1 MTLKDNVSVAR
12 RFQRSVRID
21 TDLASKDALKG
32 FICPETSLDVLRS
45 MALHISEQKHGAF
58 TWTGPYGSG
67 KSSLVIALSAL
78 LSGKRKDRGLAG
90 QIINQEVAE
99 TVWTAM
105 PPKHGGWRV
114 VPVVGRRGNPVEIIG
129 DAIESAGLVKKQ
141 PKTWDEKT
149 VVEALSTFAEEET
162 HYGGVILFIDEMGK
176 FLEAAA
182 LEGNDVYIFQEIA
195 EIASRSNGRLIVVGI
210 LHQAFEEYGRRLS
223 REMRDEWTKIQGR
236 FIDLSVNAAGEE
248 QVDLLSRAIEVR
260 GEAPKIAALAKNIV
274 DVIRLQQPNIS
285 PCFSQTLE
293 ACWPLHPTTACLL
306 GPISK
311 RRFGQNQR
319 SLFGFLNSS
328 EIHGF
333 QDFLGGAKENEL
345 YEPHL
350 LWDYLRI
357 NIEPAI
363 LSSPDGHRWA
373 LAVDAL
379 DRCEGVGGNE
389 IHILVLKTIALVDL
403 FKERSGL
410 VSNMSL
416 LEASLHSRFSSTQI
430 KAALDQLQK
439 WSFIIYKKYLDAYA
453 IFAGSD
459 FDIEKAVETAL
470 YEIREIDFTVLNDL
484 AGLQPILAKRH
495 FHETGTLRWFDVDLS
510 SAIGLHEK
518 IRDYRPNKGTVGQ
531 FLLVIPTDNETED
544 SIRKTCSTAAKQ
556 SKAHRA
562 IVGISQRAWSIGDRA
577 RELLAVAKI
586 RQESPELNG
595 DSVARREVETRL
607 ADLQGVLEVEL
618 SRAFDSADWFGEEKL
633 PQSFMFSELNALASD
648 FCDQT
653 FPDAPRLINELVN
666 RHKPSS
672 SAAAAQNILFRRM
685 VTNEALPQLGIE
697 GFSAEKGLYVSLLES
712 TNLHQYNDGR
722 GQFVKPSDKKGAS
735 GNLAPL
741 WRATENY
748 LLENHDRSI
757 AMSEIYEIWRQP
769 PFGIRDGI
777 MPVLAIAFILSCQ
790 GTLALYR
797 EGIYQSTFKEIDT
810 EYLSMDAECIQIRW
824 MDLSENARDLLSG
837 MAELVRELDPTNTL
851 HDLRPI
857 DVARGLISIFDQLEK
872 WTLRTYQLSKNALKL
887 REIFKKANDP
897 NQLIFDDLPEYS
909 DSKNNVVPG
918 KSSKQIVLCVRDG
931 LVELVSAYPGMIQKF
946 YSIMLSELGVPNES
960 NQSLTNL
967 KERAKNIKGITGDFK
982 LDAFAGRLSTFSGS
996 VEEIEGLASLT
1007 VGKPLGIW
1015 IDADV
1020 NKANIEIAM
1029 LCQIFNQ
1036 AEAFAHVQGRQDKR
1050 HGMAIVM
1057 SVNGRTQSLFK
1068 NFNITDGEKSEV
1080 KHIVNSLETVISK
1093 RSGMSDNVI
1102 LAALAEVGAH
1112 YISDT
1117 ETTVLE
1123 KGDGWEKVHD

>member
-21 TDLASKDALKG
+21 TDLGSNDALKG
-32 FICPETSLDVLRS
+32 FICPETSLDVLRT
-45 MALHISEQKHGAF
+45 MALHVLEQKHGAF

-78 LSGKRKDRGLAG
+78 LSGKRTSRASAG
-90 QIINQEVAE
+90 NIINPEVLNSLE
-99 TVWTAM
+99 EAM

-129 DAIESAGLVKKQ
+129 DAIESAGLVKKR

-149 VVEALSTFAEEET
+149 VVEALSKFAAEET
-162 HYGGVILFIDEMGK
+162 YHGGVILFIDEMGK

-182 LEGNDVYIFQEIA
+182 LEGSDVYIFQELA

-260 GEAPKIAALAKNIV
+260 GETPKIEALTKNVV
-274 DVIRLQQPNIS
+274 DVIRLQQPNLS
-285 PCFSQTLE
+285 PYFSQTLE

-328 EIHGF
+328 ETHGF
-333 QDFLGGAKENEL
+333 QDFLGGAEKNEL

-350 LWDYLRI
+350 LWDYLRL
-357 NIEPAI
+357 NLEPAI

-379 DRCEGVGGNE
+379 DRCEGVGGTE
-389 IHILVLKTIALVDL
+389 LHILVLKTIALVDL

-410 VSNMSL
+410 ISNIAL
-416 LEASLHSRFSSTQI
+416 LEASLHSRFSNAQI
-430 KAALDQLQK
+430 KAALNQLQQ
-439 WSFIIYKKYLDAYA
+439 WSFIIYKKYVDAYA

-510 SAIGLHEK
+510 SAISLHEK
-518 IRDYRPNKGTVGQ
+518 VRDYSPNKGTVGQ
-531 FLLVIPTDNETED
+531 FLLIIPTDNETED
-544 SIRKTCSTAAKQ
+544 SIRTTCSTAAKQ
-556 SKAHRA
+556 ANSHRA
-562 IVGISQRAWSIGDRA
+562 IVGISQRAWLIRDRA
-577 RELLAVAKI
+577 RELLAVEKV
-586 RQESPELNG
+586 RLESPELNG
-595 DSVARREVETRL
+595 DSVARREVDTRL

-618 SRAFDSADWFGEEKL
+618 SHAFDSAEWFGEERL
-633 PQSFMFSELNALASD
+633 PRSLMFSELNGLASE
-648 FCDQT
+648 FCDKT

-672 SAAAAQNILFRRM
+672 SAAAAQNILFKRM
-685 VTNEALPQLGIE
+685 VSNEALPQLGIE

-712 TNLHQYNDGR
+712 TNLHREIDGR
-722 GQFVKPSDKKGAS
+722 HQFVKPSDDTKDP
-735 GNLAPL
+735 GNLGPL
-741 WRATENY
+741 WRATESF
-748 LLENHDRSI
+748 LIENQDRSI

-769 PFGIRDGI
+769 PFGVRNGI
-777 MPVLAIAFILSCQ
+777 MPILAIAFILSRKE
-790 GTLALYR
+790 TLALYR

-837 MAELVRELDPTNTL
+837 MADLVREIDPTNHL

-857 DVARGLISIFDQLEK
+857 DVARGLISIFDQLEN

-909 DSKNNVVPG
+909 GDKNISVPG
-918 KSSKQIVLCVRDG
+918 ANGKQIVLCVKDG
-931 LVELVSAYPGMIQKF
+931 LEELVSAYPEMVQKF
-946 YSIMLSELGVPNES
+946 YNTMLNELGVPNES
-960 NQSLTNL
+960 NQSITKL

-982 LDAFAGRLSTFSGS
+982 LDAFAGRLSTFSGI
-996 VEEIEGLASLT
+996 VEEIEGLASLA
-1007 VGKPLGIW
+1007 VGKPLGTW

-1020 NKANIEIAM
+1020 NQANIEIAK
-1029 LCQIFNQ
+1029 LCQTFNQ
-1036 AEAFAHVQGRQDKR
+1036 AEAFAHVQGREDKR

-1057 SVNGRTQSLFK
+1057 SVNGRSQPLFK
-1068 NFNITDGEKSEV
+1068 NFYITDVEKTKVENV
-1080 KHIVNSLETVISK
+1080 VNSLEMVISK
-1093 RSGMSDNVI
+1093 KSGMSNNVI
-1102 LAALAEVGAH
+1102 LAALAEIGAH

-1117 ETTVLE
+1117 ETSAYE
-1123 KGDGWEKVHD
+1123 KDDEWKKVHE